1 MDLTAAGPSTIHTR
15 KRKLELEEEDQ
26 VPEEFHRLAISTPN
40 VSCYLL
46 LQQHGRSFFREVF
59 TGQAGVV
66 EEGGMGGGMLCQ
78 LLQSHV
84 IYTFFFSF
92 PGPPR

>member
-59 TGQAGVV
+59 TGQAGIV
-66 EEGGMGGGMLCQ
+66 EEGGMGGGMLCR

-84 IYTFFFSF
+84 IYTFFSF